1 MVILGIPF
9 MMSFNQSACLLV
21 DGEIVGWTEE
31 ERLSRKKHSIILRE
45 SGSPSILFPELSIRW
60 LLEEHG
66 FTMDDVDCVAVGHS
80 DLYEVSKYMKSKDYN
95 EYFNYM
101 DKFSNADDDK
111 EYTKLYSQP
120 GWKWDGWN
128 NAHFRAISN
137 NYMSTIS
144 NIARLSPDVYDV
156 SKIRWYD
163 HHECHIASTVIP
175 SGFDECNYY
184 VADGAG
190 GQSAGRIGSWDGER
204 FNQAGYMHNA
214 GTLGGFYSHI
224 TTALGFMKHSEEG
237 KTMGLACWGE
247 RDENLLPKFFQQNK
261 DGFVQPQSDLYK
273 KYLEEDEPW
282 IVDEARKIDANEPGE
297 YPMSEVAR
305 NLSATGQQYLEEII
319 AYNIEHLNNIYNKSD
334 NLALAGGTMLN
345 CTSNGKLAQDIPTNG
360 GIYIQPAAHDSGT
373 ALGAAILAHKQL
385 TNKWP
390 KINQDTAYYGRDWK
404 PAYIRDV
411 LFNAKK
417 DHKIKYESYS
427 YKEISQKLAEFI
439 DDDKV
444 VGYFQGKSEV
454 GPRALCHRSILA
466 NPTKKENL
474 QRVNKIK
481 RREWWR
487 PLAPTMME
495 DYVYDITN
503 TKHRSPFM
511 LMACEVKSEWRD
523 KIPAVVHVDNSCR
536 PQTVNREQNE
546 VIYEALEI
554 FNKKPKGVPVFMNT
568 SFNIGEPLV
577 DSPEDALK
585 TYMNSDIDI
594 LILENFIITKGNNGN
609 K

>member
-9 MMSFNQSACLLV
+9 MMSYNQSACLLV

-31 ERLSRKKHSIILRE
+31 ERLTRNKHSIVLRKE
-45 SGSPSILFPELSIRW
+45 GPPSILFPYESIQW
-60 LLEEHG
+60 LLQSNG
-66 FTMDDVDCVAVGHS
+66 YTMDSVDCVAVGHS
-80 DLYEVSKYMKSKDYN
+80 DMFEVSRYMRSLEYH
-95 EYFNYM
+95 EYFKYDLPYRTEN
-101 DKFSNADDDK
+101 
-111 EYTKLYSQP
+111 
-120 GWKWDGWN
+120 KWDDLSPLGTQKGWRWEGWN
-128 NAHFRAISN
+128 DAHFRAISN

-144 NIARLSPDVYDV
+144 NVSMLSPLVYDV

-190 GQSAGRIGSWDGER
+190 GQSAGRIGHWDGER

-214 GTLGGFYSHI
+214 GTLGGFYSHV

-247 RDENLLPKFFQQNK
+247 RDEKLLPKFFQQNA
-261 DGFVQPQSDLYK
+261 DGFVQPKSDAYK
-273 KYLEEDEPW
+273 MYLEDDNPW
-282 IVDEARKIDANEPGE
+282 IMDEARKVDANEPGE

-305 NLSATGQQYLEEII
+305 NLSATGQSYLEEII
-319 AYNIEHLNNIYNKSD
+319 AYNIEHLNYTYNQSD
-334 NLALAGGTMLN
+334 NLALAGGTFLN
-345 CTSNGKLAQDIPTNG
+345 CTSNGKLAQNTSG
-360 GIYIQPAAHDSGT
+360 GVYIQPAAHDSGT

-390 KINQDTAYYGRDWK
+390 TINQTTAYYGRDFTSS
-404 PAYIRDV
+404 YIESFLSDEKSKH
-411 LFNAKK
+411 LQISYK
-417 DHKIKYESYS
+417 SYS
-427 YKEISQKLAEFI
+427 YDEISKHLANFI
-439 DDDKV
+439 NDDKV

-495 DYVYDITN
+495 DFVYKITD
-503 TKHRSPFM
+503 TKHPSPFM
-511 LMACEVKSEWRD
+511 LMACQVKPEWRK

-536 PQTVNREQNE
+536 PQTVN
-546 VIYEALEI
+546 
-554 FNKKPKGVPVFMNT
+554 
-568 SFNIGEPLV
+568 NI
-577 DSPEDALK
+577 
-585 TYMNSDIDI
+585 
-594 LILENFIITKGNNGN
+594 
-609 K
+609 

>member
-21 DGEIVGWTEE
+21 DGEIIGWTEE
-31 ERLSRKKHSIILRE
+31 ERLSRNKHSIVLRNNRP
-45 SGSPSILFPELSIRW
+45 PSILFPYNSVQW
-60 LLEEHG
+60 LLESNG
-66 FTMDDVDCVAVGHS
+66 YTMDDVDCVAVGHS
-80 DLYEVSKYMKSKDYN
+80 DIYEVSRYMRSN
-95 EYFNYM
+95 EYQNYFSYDIGADGKDDDNLSLLGTEPKWRWSSWNQKHFDAISTNYM
-101 DKFSNADDDK
+101 ATLSNVASLS
-111 EYTKLYSQP
+111 E
-120 GWKWDGWN
+120 
-128 NAHFRAISN
+128 
-137 NYMSTIS
+137 
-144 NIARLSPDVYDV
+144 NIYDV
-156 SKIRWYD
+156 SKVKWYD
-163 HHECHIASTVIP
+163 HHICHVASTVIP

-190 GQSAGRIGSWDGER
+190 GQTAGRIGHWDGER

-237 KTMGLACWGE
+237 KTMGLACWGK
-247 RDENLLPKFFQQNK
+247 RDEKLLPKFFQQNQ
-261 DGFVQPQSDLYK
+261 DGFVQPQSDIYK
-273 KYLEEDEPW
+273 KYLEDENPD
-282 IVDEARKIDANEPGE
+282 IVKEAVSIKANEPGE
-297 YPMSEVAR
+297 FPMSEVAR
-305 NLSATGQQYLEEII
+305 NLAATGQQYLEEIV
-319 AYNIEHLNNIYNKSD
+319 AYNLEHLNGIYNKSD

-345 CTSNGKLAQDIPTNG
+345 CTSNGKIAQNLSG

-404 PAYIRDV
+404 PKYIRDF
-411 LFNAKK
+411 LFNAKREY
-417 DHKIKYESYS
+417 KIRYESYS
-427 YKEISQKLAEFI
+427 YKEISHKLAEFI

-444 VGYFQGKSEV
+444 VGYFQGKSEI

-481 RREWWR
+481 KREWWR

-503 TKHRSPFM
+503 TKHPSPFM
-511 LMACEVKSEWRD
+511 LMACEVKSEWRNR
-523 KIPAVVHVDNSCR
+523 IPAVVHVDNSCR
-536 PQTVNREQNE
+536 PQTVNREQNKI
-546 VIYEALEI
+546 IYEALEI
-554 FNKKPKGVPVFMNT
+554 FSKKPKGVPVFMNT

-594 LILENFIITKGNNGN
+594 LILENFIITKG